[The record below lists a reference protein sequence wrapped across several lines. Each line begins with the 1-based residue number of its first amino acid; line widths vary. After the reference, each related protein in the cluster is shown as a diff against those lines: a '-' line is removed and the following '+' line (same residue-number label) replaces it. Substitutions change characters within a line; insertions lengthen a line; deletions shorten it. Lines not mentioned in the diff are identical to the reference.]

1 MSEESLFYYEKGLS
15 YQNFSHPEFQP
26 IFLDEVDKDKLDIAK
41 EQCGSN
47 PSQACI
53 FDYLATGDIALAQ
66 SSGKEEAS
74 AQLDMKIIGQDCPT
88 KYTTLVLF
96 FFFQITL
103 TWNLKNGFIKCTD
116 IHTC

>member
-1 MSEESLFYYEKGLS
+1 MNEDSFFYYEKGLS

-41 EQCGSN
+41 ERCGSN

-74 AQLDMKIIGQDCPT
+74 AQLDMKIIGQDYPT

-96 FFFQITL
+96 FSF
-103 TWNLKNGFIKCTD
+103 NSP
-116 IHTC
+116 

>member
-1 MSEESLFYYEKGLS
+1 MLGLVNEESLFYYEKGLS

-26 IFLDEVDKDKLDIAK
+26 IFLDEVDNDKLDIAK

-53 FDYLATGDIALAQ
+53 FDFLATGDIALAQ

-88 KYTTLVLF
+88 YTTLVLF
-96 FFFQITL
+96 FSF
-103 TWNLKNGFIKCTD
+103 NSP
-116 IHTC
+116 